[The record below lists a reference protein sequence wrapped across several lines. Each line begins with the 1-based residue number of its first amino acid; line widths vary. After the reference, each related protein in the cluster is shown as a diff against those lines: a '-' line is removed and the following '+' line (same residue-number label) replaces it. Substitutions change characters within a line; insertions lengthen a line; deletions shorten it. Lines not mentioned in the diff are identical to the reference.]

1 MQDGIGQMGCG
12 QDDMRIAGAD
22 LQHYRQPKSPRDE
35 ENDRHM
41 KSLGHQKHHI
51 EKSYSRSY
59 DSQHGSD
66 NYKY

>member
-12 QDDMRIAGAD
+12 QNDMRIAGSD

-35 ENDRHM
+35 EKSRHD
-41 KSLGHQKHHI
+41 KSMAHQKHHI
-51 EKSYSRSY
+51 EKSYSRPY

-66 NYKY
+66 TYKY